1 MQSKDLLP
9 YHLTFEIGGI
19 PLSIDSDLPLKKETF
34 ASKFQIFRCHDAG
47 DNGEDNEVTIHHHCG
62 LPKIRSWGEKIY
74 QRAPWIIYNTP
85 SHYIYK
91 MFIEGNN
98 QSLLVAIFNK
108 DHSEGHIYKG
118 KNYVQAFRKGDLT
131 SLLCFPTDQ
140 ILFAR
145 LLADRGGIILHG
157 SGIIFKE
164 KGFLFVG
171 HSDAGKTTLVKLFRH
186 HARIL
191 NDDRMIV
198 KKEDGRFYLYGTPW
212 YGEISLVAPDRV
224 PLKAIFFLNQA
235 KENRIER
242 TEGLE
247 AFKRLY
253 GCTIKALVTER
264 WTKNALDICQTL
276 SREIACYDLY
286 FDKTEGVISTIE
298 KGVRS

>member
-1 MQSKDLLP
+1 MEPRNLP
-9 YHLTFEIGGI
+9 SYHLTFKIGGI
-19 PLSIDSDLPLKKETF
+19 ILSIKSDFALKEKTF
-34 ASKFQIFRCHDAG
+34 ASKFELFRCRDEE
-47 DNGEDNEVTIHHHCG
+47 NNRVTIHHHCG
-62 LPKIRSWGEKIY
+62 LPKIRNWGEEIY
-74 QRAPWIIYNTP
+74 QRAPWVIYKTP
-85 SHYIYK
+85 SSYIYK
-91 MFIEGNN
+91 MFVEGND

-118 KNYVQAFRKGDLT
+118 KVYVKAFKKGNLT

-157 SGIIFKE
+157 SGLIFKE

-171 HSDAGKTTLVKLFRH
+171 HSDAGKTTLVKIFHH
-186 HARIL
+186 HAKIL

-198 KKEDGRFYLYGTPW
+198 RKEDGSFYLYGTPW
-212 YGEISLVAPDRV
+212 HGDLSLVAPDRV
-224 PLKAIFFLNQA
+224 PLKAILFLNQA
-235 KENRIER
+235 RENKVEKA
-242 TEGLE
+242 EGLE

-264 WTKNALDICQTL
+264 WTKKALDICQAL
-276 SREIACYDLY
+276 SREVSCYHLY

>member
-1 MQSKDLLP
+1 MEPKDLLP

-19 PLSIDSDLPLKKETF
+19 TLSIDSDLTLKKETF
-34 ASKFQIFRCHDAG
+34 ASKFELFRYHNSG
-47 DNGEDNEVTIHHHCG
+47 DNEVTIHHHCG
-62 LPKIRSWGEKIY
+62 LPKIRDWGEKVY
-74 QRAPWIIYNTP
+74 QRAPWIIYETA
-85 SHYIYK
+85 SGYIYK
-91 MFIEGNN
+91 MFVDGDNE
-98 QSLLVAIFNK
+98 SPLVAIFNK
-108 DHSEGHIYKG
+108 DHTKGHIYKG
-118 KNYVQAFRKGDLT
+118 EIYVKIFKKGNLT

-145 LLADRGGIILHG
+145 LLADRSGIILHG
-157 SGIIFKE
+157 SGIILKK

-171 HSDAGKTTLVKLFRH
+171 HSDAGKTTLVKIFRH
-186 HARIL
+186 YAKIL

-198 KKEDGRFYLYGTPW
+198 RKEGSRFYLYGTPW
-212 YGEISLVAPDRV
+212 HGELSLVAPDRV

-235 KENRIER
+235 EENRIKR
-242 TEGLE
+242 TGGLE

-264 WTKNALDICQTL
+264 WTKNALDICQDL
-276 SREIACYDLY
+276 SHEVPCYHLY

>member
-1 MQSKDLLP
+1 MKPKDLLS
-9 YHLTFEIGGI
+9 YHLAFEIGGI
-19 PLSIDSDLPLKKETF
+19 SLSIDSDFSLKEQTF
-34 ASKFQIFRCHDAG
+34 APKFQLFRCDNTG

-62 LPKIRSWGEKIY
+62 LPKIREWGEEVY
-74 QRAPWIIYNTP
+74 QRAPWIIHEIP
-85 SHYIYK
+85 SGYIYK
-91 MFIEGNN
+91 MFVEGNEE
-98 QSLLVAIFNK
+98 SPLIAIFNK

-118 KNYVQAFRKGDLT
+118 KVYVKAFKEGNLT

-157 SGIIFKE
+157 SGIILKE
-164 KGFLFVG
+164 RGYLFVG
-171 HSDAGKTTLVKLFRH
+171 HSDAGKTTLVKIFHH
-186 HARIL
+186 HAKIL

-198 KKEDGRFYLYGTPW
+198 RKEDGKFYLYGTPW
-212 YGEISLVAPDRV
+212 HGDLSLVAPDRV

-235 KENRIER
+235 KENKVKEV
-242 TEGLE
+242 EGLE

-253 GCTIKALVTER
+253 GCTIKALVTKR
-264 WTKNALDICQTL
+264 WTKNALDICQDL
-276 SREIACYDLY
+276 SHEVPCYHLY